1 MRIVKA
7 NLEEIN
13 KNGIII
19 KMSNGIKTKNL
30 IVNKKDMTFEDFKE
44 LRGEYKVMSW
54 LQGCCTSSPIVVL
67 ESGKSEKEDNEMKEV
82 INKVIEMIGEELK
95 KCLK

>member
-1 MRIVKA
+1 MKIVKA
-7 NLEEIN
+7 KIEQVTED
-13 KNGIII
+13 GIII
-19 KMSNGIKTKNL
+19 MMSNGIKPLNL